1 MSRRRHQ
8 ALDLG
13 EAISFDSVLTVL
25 TVLLVLRVVF
35 LVPMVN
41 LDKARTEH
49 SGRDAFWDHSA
60 QWIRHHGK
68 VNDAHTYGPAF
79 SCENAIVTSLV
90 RRDGVLWMEAL
101 LPDSTLLVVR
111 HDSVTEIFSSLRLQS
126 RSSLPTFHHG
136 RLLWSQAERAWFTA
150 SDSVDYGD
158 REGSKELLEQYR
170 ALRIARE
177 TSK

>member
-41 LDKARTEH
+41 LDKARVEH
-49 SGRDAFWDHSA
+49 SGRDAFWDRSTR
-60 QWIRHHGK
+60 WIGAHGR
-68 VNDAHTYGPAF
+68 VNDAHAYGPAF
-79 SCENAIVTSLV
+79 SCENALATSLE
-90 RRDGVLWMEAL
+90 RRDGVVWFEAL

-111 HDSVTEIFSSLRLQS
+111 HDSATESFSSLRLQN
-126 RSSLPTFHHG
+126 RSSIPTFHHG
-136 RLLWSQAERAWFTA
+136 RLLWSRAESAWFTA
-150 SDSVDYGD
+150 SDSIDYGD
-158 REGSKELLEQYR
+158 RPDSKALLEQYR
-170 ALRIARE
+170 GLRVARE
-177 TSK
+177 NSP

>member
-41 LDKARTEH
+41 LDKAKTEH
-49 SGRDAFWDHSA
+49 SGRDPFWEKSA
-60 QWIRHHGK
+60 HWVSSHGK

-79 SCENAIVTSLV
+79 SCENALVTSLE
-90 RRDGVLWMEAL
+90 RHDGAVWMEAL

-111 HDSVTEIFSSLRLQS
+111 HDTASERFGSMRLQN
-126 RSSLPTFHHG
+126 RSSIPTFRHG
-136 RLLWSQAERAWFTA
+136 RLLWSPAEKAWFTTA
-150 SDSVDYGD
+150 DSLDYGD
-158 REGSKELLEQYR
+158 RPASKAMLEQYR
-170 ALRIARE
+170 ALRVARE
-177 TSK
+177 SAP